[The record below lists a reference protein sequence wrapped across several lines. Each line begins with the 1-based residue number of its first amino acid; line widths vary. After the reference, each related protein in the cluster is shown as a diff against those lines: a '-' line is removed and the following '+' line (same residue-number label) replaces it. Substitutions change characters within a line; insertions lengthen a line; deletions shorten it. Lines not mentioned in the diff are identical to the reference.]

1 MVLLSISIPL
11 SVQAK
16 PMYNSSTTATPQN
29 ALTKEYKITNSD
41 EIKAYA
47 EENDIPL
54 ESDGKV
60 LSEVIIS
67 IDQKALDDFNST
79 SPSQISPR
87 AFDVCEILYPYEGR
101 NTNRIAW
108 STSGTGPCT
117 LSNTITKTT
126 SSEIFG
132 EFTGKT
138 EVVEAKVGFKIGQSL
153 SCTSSY
159 SVNLNAGERAQ
170 IVGYF
175 RYKGYL
181 FKYYTWGGLNYVG
194 AYEAGRPIGIDFA
207 VYK

>member
-67 IDQKALDDFNST
+67 ID
-79 SPSQISPR
+79 
-87 AFDVCEILYPYEGR
+87 
-101 NTNRIAW
+101 
-108 STSGTGPCT
+108 
-117 LSNTITKTT
+117 
-126 SSEIFG
+126 
-132 EFTGKT
+132 
-138 EVVEAKVGFKIGQSL
+138 
-153 SCTSSY
+153 
-159 SVNLNAGERAQ
+159 
-170 IVGYF
+170 
-175 RYKGYL
+175 
-181 FKYYTWGGLNYVG
+181 
-194 AYEAGRPIGIDFA
+194 
-207 VYK
+207 